1 MLHFTNDYQEL
12 FHDNVLKELSEANN
26 QFFPGYGFD
35 KISLRVND
43 KVREFVK
50 DEAVNTYFLAGGT
63 ITNLIACSA
72 FLLPYESIIAA
83 DTAHINTSE
92 AGALEATGHKILTC
106 PNENGKL
113 TASAIKHLLE
123 HNKGETSTKPRLVF
137 LSNASEAG
145 TVYNRK
151 ELEAIHQVCQD
162 NNLLLFIDGARLGF
176 ALASEKSDLSLELI
190 SKLTDVF
197 YIGGTKNGAMYGEA
211 LVISNPDLND
221 QFIRAIKNRGGL
233 LAKTYAV
240 ALQFEALF
248 NQEDRTPTADFSK
261 TLYMQNARHADAAAQ
276 KLADAFLDNGYKL
289 SHPVEANLVFVELNQ
304 DDAEKLS
311 GKATFE
317 VHDTAGDIDFCRF
330 VCTYKTSDADIK
342 AFRNV
347 LEEL

>member
-12 FHDNVLKELSEANN
+12 FHDNVLEELIEANN

-35 KISLRVND
+35 KVSLRLND

-72 FLLPYESIIAA
+72 FLYPYESIIAA

-92 AGALEATGHKILTC
+92 AGAVEATGHKILTC
-106 PNENGKL
+106 PNENGKI
-113 TASAIKHLLE
+113 TASAIRNLLE
-123 HNKGETSTKPRLVF
+123 HNQGETATTPALVF
-137 LSNASEAG
+137 LANASEAG
-145 TVYNRK
+145 TVYTKK
-151 ELEAIHQVCQD
+151 ELEAIHEVCQE

-176 ALASEKSDLSLELI
+176 ALASEKSDLSLEDI
-190 SKLTDVF
+190 SQLADIF

-211 LVISNPDLND
+211 LVISNPKLND
-221 QFIRAIKNRGGL
+221 QFIRAIKNKGGL

-248 NQEDRTPTADFSK
+248 NKEDKTPTADFAD
-261 TLYMQNARHADAAAQ
+261 TLYMKNAKRADEAAI

-289 SHPVEANLVFVELNQ
+289 THPVEANLVFVEL
-304 DDAEKLS
+304 DKASSKKLS
-311 GKATFE
+311 EQVTFG
-317 VHDTAGDIDFCRF
+317 VNASAGDVDFCRF
-330 VCTYKTSDADIK
+330 VCTYKTSDEDIAK
-342 AFRNV
+342 LRNI